1 VSGANFRQ
9 HRKADAAHCEPTIRR
24 VLASHFDVDPEAV
37 VCVEAESEGRHDPDT
52 LDSGMLLDYAGI
64 DWLISD
70 PPRVIPVAQ
79 RVRPTGDEVDFSI
92 RVRNEAAPACER
104 DYMAQSPLASSL
116 IVFARADGADVS
128 GVWLIDP
135 VAVLSTLENHPDA
148 VETHDS
154 GDGTT
159 AEYLTIDQLRQNGCI
174 VHEAE
179 PETLKRHPETHT
191 GSAGKSHMGDGG
203 NHDLTDEEIRQIESD
218 PVLTVD
224 DVVDMREGD

>member
-1 VSGANFRQ
+1 MSGATNFKQ
-9 HRKADAAHCEPTIRR
+9 SRKVNAAHTEPVIRR
-24 VLASHFDVDPEAV
+24 VLASYYDVDESQV
-37 VCVEAESEGRHDPDT
+37 VCVESEADGRHDPDT

-79 RVRPTGDEVDFSI
+79 RVRPTGDEIDFSI

-104 DYMAQSPLASSL
+104 DYMAQSPLAPSL

-159 AEYLTIDQLRQNGCI
+159 AAYLSVDQLRRRGCI
-174 VHEAE
+174 VHTPD
-179 PETLKRHPETHT
+179 PETLKPHPETHT
-191 GSAGKSHMGDGG
+191 DSRDTSHMSDGG
-203 NHDLTDEEIRQIESD
+203 TQLSDDEIRQIKAD
-218 PVLTVD
+218 PVLSVD
-224 DVVDMREGD
+224 DFVGDSK